1 MYVPKHNRME
11 DRAALLAYM
20 RAYSFAALAT
30 AGAGGLT
37 ATHLPFVIEEEG
49 GRITLLAHMAKANPQ
64 WRDFA
69 AGADALVI
77 FMQPHAYVS
86 PRLYDSRQNVPTW
99 NYVAVH
105 AYGRPELI
113 EERAAKLELQRTLI
127 RQHDA
132 GYLAQLA
139 ELPESYLDARL
150 AAIVSFSIAVTRID
164 ARYKLSQDKNPAE
177 RERVAREL
185 EASGEG
191 VAAETARL
199 MRKYNAMPDMHEA
212 NKVPPA
218 GEKT

>member
-1 MYVPKHNRME
+1 
-11 DRAALLAYM
+11 M

-30 AGAGGLT
+30 SGAGGLM
-37 ATHLPFVIEEEG
+37 ATHLPFVIEEAG

-69 AGADALVI
+69 AGAEALVI

-105 AYGRPELI
+105 AYGRPLLI
-113 EERAAKLELQRTLI
+113 EERAAKIEKLI

-132 GYLAQLA
+132 GYLTQMA
-139 ELPESYLDARL
+139 ELPESYMDAKL
-150 AAIVSFSIAVTRID
+150 AAIVSFSLAVTRID

-177 RERVAREL
+177 RERIAREL
-185 EASGEG
+185 EARGDS

-199 MRKYNAMPDMHEA
+199 MREH
-212 NKVPPA
+212 
-218 GEKT
+218 GR

>member
-1 MYVPKHNRME
+1 MYVPKYNQLE
-11 DRAALLAYM
+11 DQAALLAYM

-30 AGAGGLT
+30 SGPGGLT

-69 AGADALVI
+69 AGVEALVI

-105 AYGRPELI
+105 AYGRPALI
-113 EERAAKLELQRTLI
+113 EERAAKIELQKKLI
-127 RQHDA
+127 RQHDEA
-132 GYLAQLA
+132 YLAQMA

-150 AAIVSFSIAVTRID
+150 AAIVSFSLAVTRID
-164 ARYKLSQDKNPAE
+164 ARYKLSHDKNRSE
-177 RERVAREL
+177 EH
-185 EASGEG
+185 
-191 VAAETARL
+191 T
-199 MRKYNAMPDMHEA
+199 
-212 NKVPPA
+212 
-218 GEKT
+218 

>member
-1 MYVPKHNRME
+1 MYAPRHNQIE
-11 DRAALLAYM
+11 DRGALLAYM

-30 AGAGGLT
+30 SGPGGLV
-37 ATHLPFVIEEEG
+37 ATHLPFVIEDEA

-69 AGADALVI
+69 VGPEAMMV

-105 AYGRPELI
+105 AYGRPVLI
-113 EERAAKLELQRTLI
+113 EERAAKLELQKKLI

-139 ELPESYLDARL
+139 ELPSDYLDARL
-150 AAIVSFSIAVTRID
+150 AAIVSFSIVVTRIE
-164 ARYKLSQDKNPAE
+164 ARFKLSQDKNPAE
-177 RERVAREL
+177 RERIAREL
-185 EASGEG
+185 DASGDS
-191 VAAETARL
+191 VAADMARL
-199 MRKYNAMPDMHEA
+199 MRAR
-212 NKVPPA
+212 
-218 GEKT
+218 

>member
-1 MYVPKHNRME
+1 MYVPKHNQMD

-30 AGAGGLT
+30 SGAGGLT
-37 ATHLPFVIEEEG
+37 ATHLPFLIEEEG

-69 AGADALVI
+69 ACAEALVI

-105 AYGRPELI
+105 AYGRPVLI
-113 EERAAKLELQRTLI
+113 EERAPKIELLQKLI
-127 RQHDA
+127 RAHDP
-132 GYLAQLA
+132 GYLAQMA

-150 AAIVSFSIAVTRID
+150 AAIVSFSLAATRIE

-177 RERVAREL
+177 RERIAREL
-185 EASGEG
+185 EAGGEG
-191 VAAETARL
+191 VAADTARL
-199 MRKYNAMPDMHEA
+199 MRKHN
-212 NKVPPA
+212 
-218 GEKT
+218 